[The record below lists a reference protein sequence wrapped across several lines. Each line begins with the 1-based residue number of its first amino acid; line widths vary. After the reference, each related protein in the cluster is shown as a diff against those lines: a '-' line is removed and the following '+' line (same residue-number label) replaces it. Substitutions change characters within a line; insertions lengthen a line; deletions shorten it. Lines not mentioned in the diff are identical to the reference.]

1 MYTYKYP
8 RPALTVDALV
18 FHKND
23 KGQLSILLIQRK
35 NEPFK
40 NMWAFPGGFMDMQ
53 ETLEQAVERE
63 LFEETEIKDVKLKQL
78 RAYSAIDRDPRGR
91 TISVAFYGFLHE
103 MIQPHGSD
111 DARKAAWFNI
121 KSLPHLAFDHEVI
134 LHNALNLIQ

>member
-18 FHKND
+18 FHKTD
-23 KGQLSILLIQRK
+23 KRQLNILLIQRK

-40 NMWAFPGGFMDMQ
+40 DMWAFPGGFLDMQ

-63 LFEETEIKDVKLKQL
+63 LFEETGINNVKLKQM

-91 TISVAFYGFLHE
+91 TISVAFYGFPDEMLH
-103 MIQPHGSD
+103 PKGSD
-111 DARKAAWFNI
+111 DAKKAAWFNI
-121 KSLPHLAFDHEVI
+121 ESLPPLAFDHEII
-134 LHNALNLIQ
+134 LQDALNLIQ